1 LSTRLVSDHRN
12 KTSLFFAPAP
22 EAKHGG
28 SLLDR

>member
-12 KTSLFFAPAP
+12 KASLFCPRP